1 MNLKIINK
9 YIMTASLKM
18 KLIVA
23 AIIIAIVAV
32 VILIAC
38 GIISSLSYGSLLV
51 VVLSFLV
58 GMGVGAY
65 VYKIYK
71 QIKASKE

>member
-1 MNLKIINK
+1 
-9 YIMTASLKM
+9 MTNTFKL
-18 KLIVA
+18 KLITT
-23 AIIIAIVAV
+23 AIILVIIII

-38 GIISSLSYGSLLV
+38 GIISSLNFGSLLV

-71 QIKASKE
+71 QLKANKEE

>member
-1 MNLKIINK
+1 
-9 YIMTASLKM
+9 MTASLKM

-38 GIISSLSYGSLLV
+38 GIISSLSFGSLLV

>member
-1 MNLKIINK
+1 MFKIFILTFMK
-9 YIMTASLKM
+9 ASIKI

-23 AIIIAIVAV
+23 AVILVIAIAA
-32 VILIAC
+32 ILIGC
-38 GIISSLSYGSLLV
+38 GIISSLSFGSLIV
-51 VVLSFLV
+51 VTLSFLI

-71 QIKASKE
+71 QLKSQKE

>member
-1 MNLKIINK
+1 MSNSLKI
-9 YIMTASLKM
+9 

-23 AIIIAIVAV
+23 AIILVVAIVA
-32 VILIAC
+32 ILIGC
-38 GIISSLSYGSLLV
+38 GIISSLSFGSLVV

-65 VYKIYK
+65 AYKIYK
-71 QIKASKE
+71 QLKASKK

>member
-1 MNLKIINK
+1 MSNL
-9 YIMTASLKM
+9 LKM

-23 AIIIAIVAV
+23 AIILVVAIVA
-32 VILIAC
+32 ILIGC
-38 GIISSLSYGSLLV
+38 GIVSSLSFGSLIV
-51 VVLSFLV
+51 VVLSFLI

-71 QIKASKE
+71 KLKENKQ